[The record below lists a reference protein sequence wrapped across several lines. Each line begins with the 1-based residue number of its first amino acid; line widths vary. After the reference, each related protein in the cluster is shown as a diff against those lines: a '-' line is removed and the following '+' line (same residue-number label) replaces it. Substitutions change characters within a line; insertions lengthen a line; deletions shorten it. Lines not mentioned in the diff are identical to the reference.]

1 MVSLSYTPFWPDF
14 WPKEASW
21 ESELTGYLP
30 ERSALTTGEI
40 DSFSVCYPWAT
51 SKTYWCPRLYAC
63 RDKDT
68 TFNSRCWMFRLCV
81 TNYVCCTR
89 RSTESAYMQALWR
102 HAPSKRPL
110 LASWWK
116 FHTLKQT
123 TNNTHTHLVLLY
135 PSIAART
142 IKETKDRGQTRAI
155 IPFFCRLSKRGSKKH
170 VSVRSSEMYRLV
182 WLLNGLYLSI

>member
-102 HAPSKRPL
+102 HAPSKRQF
-110 LASWWK
+110 STTTSRFMVK
-116 FHTLKQT
+116 VSHIETNDKQ
-123 TNNTHTHLVLLY
+123 Y
-135 PSIAART
+135 SYSP
-142 IKETKDRGQTRAI
+142 
-155 IPFFCRLSKRGSKKH
+155 
-170 VSVRSSEMYRLV
+170 RSSLPVDRSE
-182 WLLNGLYLSI
+182 ND